1 MPTAA
6 DALARKAHRATHPD
20 DLVVV
25 SPDATVLEAAKV
37 MNARRIGA
45 LPVVNAQGTLVGMFT
60 ERDVLTRV
68 VAVEKPPQQTLVR
81 DVMTTPVFAC
91 PPQTPLT
98 EVRQVMREKRI
109 RHVPIVDDGRLLGL
123 LSIGDLNAEDARQM
137 TQTITYLEQYMYTA

>member
-6 DALARKAHRATHPD
+6 DALARKAQANPQAD
-20 DLVVV
+20 EVVVV
-25 SPDATVLEAAKV
+25 SPDATVLEAAKT

-45 LPVVNAQGTLVGMFT
+45 LPVVDQQGALVGMFT

-68 VAVEKPPQQTLVR
+68 VAAEKPPQSTLVR

-109 RHVPIVDDGRLLGL
+109 RHMPIVDEGRLLGM

>member
-6 DALARKAHRATHPD
+6 DALKRKAQANPQAD
-20 DLVVV
+20 DVVV
-25 SPDATVLEAAKV
+25 ISPDATVLDAAKT
-37 MNARRIGA
+37 MNAQRIGA
-45 LPVVNAQGTLVGMFT
+45 LPVVDQQGALVGMFT

-68 VAVEKPPQQTLVR
+68 VAAEKPPQQTLVR
-81 DVMTTPVFAC
+81 DVMTTSVFAC

-109 RHVPIVDDGRLLGL
+109 RHMPIVEGGRLLGM